1 MYAAIKEGM
10 IEGYKKRSLYHT
22 KSIRSS
28 PINQLTILEVEQLL
42 SQTNEID
49 AINIALSNLL
59 SRSIRDLHGLIDV
72 QHAEKINIL
81 SKMKENGASRNK
93 LIETEKNNDHD
104 NLSHISSELLKIL
117 FILSAI
123 KISKID
129 LLELPHNHN
138 SGDSSVVKGI
148 DDDDDDDDYD
158 DGNTNRNNQLLLFTS
173 KIKHWLNIVVQFS
186 ILFNCCFHSFRLYT
200 NDIENTIE
208 DHIILLSKDHHKYIE
223 LDILKSKFYKI
234 ISKLLITSFCDVLS
248 NYKSSSSRSSSN
260 SIIDG
265 DDVMKTIE
273 HVIQKNYENSSN
285 DWNEVFTYH
294 NNDDSLTAYI
304 QQLIPLYK
312 SIIDKWIQHPI
323 LTIIEAQELID
334 KYDNNNN
341 TTNNNNTSVVVDQ
354 NTANTMDNA
363 GINIIKSKDDEKQA
377 LKDRSQALQKE
388 AQEREKEL
396 IESLELKIEK
406 KKIDLQARLAQKR
419 EKKEKEKAL
428 NTIVNCNTSGN
439 SGINDHQDSNVTN
452 NENKNPETTLLLDNE
467 IELVEKELLDI
478 EVAHNEVKTLI
489 TNVDIDKLDVMN
501 ADILMA
507 VVNKKVSGMK
517 VEMEDLITI
526 QKDLENKELKSKN
539 DKIMQKHLESE
550 EKLNIAM
557 ELKKAKNQ
565 QNLQQRLLNRKKK
578 ML

>member
-28 PINQLTILEVEQLL
+28 PINQLTTLDVEQLL

-138 SGDSSVVKGI
+138 SGDVKGI
-148 DDDDDDDDYD
+148 DDDDDDDYD
-158 DGNTNRNNQLLLFTS
+158 DGNTNQLLLFTT
-173 KIKHWLNIVVQFS
+173 KIKHWLNIIVQFS

-208 DHIILLSKDHHKYIE
+208 DHIILLSKDHQKYIE
-223 LDILKSKFYKI
+223 LDILKSKFFKT

-248 NYKSSSSRSSSN
+248 NYKNSSSSN

-265 DDVMKTIE
+265 DDVMNTIE
-273 HVIQKNYENSSN
+273 HVIQKNYEVSSN
-285 DWNEVFTYH
+285 DWNEVLTYQ
-294 NNDDSLTAYI
+294 NNDASVTTYI

-312 SIIDKWIQHPI
+312 SIIDKWVQHPI
-323 LTIIEAQELID
+323 LTIIEAHELID
-334 KYDNNNN
+334 KYDINNNI
-341 TTNNNNTSVVVDQ
+341 TNNNTSVVVDQ
-354 NTANTMDNA
+354 NTTNTMDTNSA

-428 NTIVNCNTSGN
+428 NTIVNSNSSNT
-439 SGINDHQDSNVTN
+439 SGINDHQDLNVTN

-467 IELVEKELLDI
+467 IELAEKELLDI

-489 TNVDIDKLDVMN
+489 NNVDIDKLDVMN

>member
-1 MYAAIKEGM
+1 M
-10 IEGYKKRSLYHT
+10 
-22 KSIRSS
+22 
-28 PINQLTILEVEQLL
+28 
-42 SQTNEID
+42 D

-59 SRSIRDLHGLIDV
+59 LRSIRDLHGLIDV

-129 LLELPHNHN
+129 LLELPHQN
-138 SGDSSVVKGI
+138 SGITGVVKGI
-148 DDDDDDDDYD
+148 DDDVDDEEDDDDDD
-158 DGNTNRNNQLLLFTS
+158 DEENNTNNQLLLFTT
-173 KIKHWLNIVVQFS
+173 KIKHWLNTIVQFS
-186 ILFNCCFHSFRLYT
+186 ILFICCFHSFRLYI
-200 NDIENTIE
+200 NDIENIIE

-223 LDILKSKFYKI
+223 LDILKSKFYKL
-234 ISKLLITSFCDVLS
+234 ISKLLITSFCDILS
-248 NYKSSSSRSSSN
+248 NYNNNSSGN
-260 SIIDG
+260 SIVDG
-265 DDVMKTIE
+265 DNIMNTIK
-273 HVIQKNYENSSN
+273 HVIQKTYEDSNN
-285 DWNEVFTYH
+285 DWNEVFIYQ
-294 NNDDSLTAYI
+294 NNDDSVTTYI
-304 QQLIPLYK
+304 QQLIPHYK
-312 SIIDKWIQHPI
+312 SIINKWIQHPI
-323 LTIIEAQELID
+323 LTIMEAHEYID

-341 TTNNNNTSVVVDQ
+341 TLVIDNKITNTMTTTTDTNNTSS
-354 NTANTMDNA
+354 M
-363 GINIIKSKDDEKQA
+363 NIIKNKDDEKQA

-419 EKKEKEKAL
+419 EKKEKEKVL
-428 NTIVNCNTSGN
+428 NNIVNSTSNNISGN
-439 SGINDHQDSNVTN
+439 SDNNDNQNLSVIH
-452 NENKNPETTLLLDNE
+452 NEDNNPESNLLLDNE

-478 EVAHNEVKTLI
+478 EVAHNEVKSLI
-489 TNVDIDKLDVMN
+489 TTVDIEKLDIMN

-507 VVNKKVSGMK
+507 VVNKKISGMK
-517 VEMEDLITI
+517 VEIDDIITI